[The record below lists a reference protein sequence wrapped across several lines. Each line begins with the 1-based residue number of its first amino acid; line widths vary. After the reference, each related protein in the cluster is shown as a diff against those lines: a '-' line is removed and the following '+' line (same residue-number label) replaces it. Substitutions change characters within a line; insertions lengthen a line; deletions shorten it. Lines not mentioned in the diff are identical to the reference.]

1 MTLLPDADFRL
12 SSKYHIPMN
21 KIQLI
26 LADDHELIRAGTRQL
41 IAQEPDLEIIGE
53 ANNGLETLKLLKEN
67 QPRVLLLDIEMPELN
82 GLKTAEQALAMY
94 PQLAILLLTMYT
106 DEHYLRK
113 SLEIGCRG
121 YLLKQSDT
129 QEIIKAIRTVAKGEV
144 YFGGGVSRNFLRMSV
159 NRGGLNP
166 FIEEKKLSKRE
177 IEVLCLIA
185 DGQSSKEIADQLF
198 ISVRTVDTHRS
209 NILHKLKL
217 GNTAQLVRYAIKNKL
232 VDLD

>member
-1 MTLLPDADFRL
+1 
-12 SSKYHIPMN
+12 MN

-26 LADDHELIRAGTRQL
+26 LADDHELIRSGTRQL
-41 IAQEPDLEIIGE
+41 ITQESDLEIIGE
-53 ANNGLETLKLLKEN
+53 ANNGIETLKLLQNLE
-67 QPRVLLLDIEMPELN
+67 PDVLLLDIEMPELN
-82 GLKTAEQALAMY
+82 GLKTAEKALESY
-94 PQLAILLLTMYT
+94 PNLAILLLTMYT
-106 DEHYLRK
+106 DAHYLRK

-129 QEIIKAIRTVAKGEV
+129 NEIIEAIRTVAAGEV

-159 NRGGLNP
+159 NRSSLNP
-166 FIEEKKLSKRE
+166 FISESKLSKRE

-185 DGQSSKEIADQLF
+185 DGQSSKEIADKLF

-209 NILHKLKL
+209 NILHKLNL
-217 GNTAQLVRYAIKNKL
+217 SNTAQLVRYAIKYKL